1 VGGCSR
7 WEMRTRGGAAKLS
20 CHDDDAIAA
29 ADLPPSTSP
38 LPQDIGSASAGGG
51 RERRDGAGAGSG
63 RTRARGKSVG
73 VDLQS

>member
-20 CHDDDAIAA
+20 CHDAIAA

-51 RERRDGAGAGSG
+51 RGRRDGAGAGSG
-63 RTRARGKSVG
+63 RARAGS
-73 VDLQS
+73 QWA